1 MASVPNDMRDSLIS
15 AFRNTICQKME
26 FTPFPHQAQWWAAS
40 DGLYLTDIEAG
51 GGDMAMEVRVGP
63 KNEDVKY
70 WRVLQ
75 RPEGRAR
82 VIADLGSFKSGKSK
96 GSGMWA
102 ASFAAV
108 PNARVQIIGLEYDT
122 CSPEFEYIVEALLSE
137 QGMGLKYSSLQNR
150 PRDGRMYL
158 DLPNGA
164 RFEARSWERKDS
176 LKGKEIDC
184 YLYAEAY
191 QLPGLESYTDFS
203 QNLQK
208 RHGYAIFATTPDRP
222 WVQAFHER
230 GHGSPE
236 FPDWY
241 CICGVE
247 RQQNP
252 YTYDQASRDK
262 DDPDKGG
269 LMTREKYAIAWLGQL
284 GSYVGRVYNY
294 QRGQRQFTRGSHPY
308 LWRSDTSSETFSD
321 LRLPSHY
328 EIIGGADTGAFTSG
342 LLTAIDEDGNMFV
355 LAEFPNYGYKADG
368 KPDVDEGLTIAGWAA
383 WIRTERAKINAGSNY
398 WADANSQWKNE
409 LRNHGVHLLGN
420 STTRET
426 RVTVLR
432 EYFAQGKIFFA
443 PWLKILPYELE
454 NARWPEEATSA
465 GKYERIKHNDHTLDP
480 LEHIASK
487 RPRGRMSIVPESKYG
502 TFIAEQMAQQGAKIR
517 GNKDPHL
524 G

>member
-1 MASVPNDMRDSLIS
+1 MASIPVELRDSLITN
-15 AFRNTICQKME
+15 FRNTICIKME
-26 FTPFPHQAQWWAAS
+26 IIPFPHQAQWWAAS
-40 DGLYLTDIEAG
+40 DGMYLTDSPAG
-51 GGDMAMEVRVGP
+51 GGDMAMQVQVG
-63 KNEDVKY
+63 KDEYAY
-70 WRVLQ
+70 WRLLP

-82 VIADLGSFKSGKSK
+82 VIADLGSFKSGKSF
-96 GSGMWA
+96 GSGIWA
-102 ASFAAV
+102 SAFAAV

-137 QGMGLKYSSLQNR
+137 RGMGLKYSSLQNR

-208 RHGYAIFATTPDRP
+208 RSGYAVFATTPDRP

-230 GHGSPE
+230 GHGDPA

-241 CICGVE
+241 CICGVTRE
-247 RQQNP
+247 QNP
-252 YTYDQASRDK
+252 YTFDKTARDK

-294 QRGQRQFTRGSHPY
+294 QRGQRVFTRGSHPHI
-308 LWRSDTSSETFSD
+308 WKSDTTTETFAD
-321 LRLPSHY
+321 LRLPSHW

-342 LLTAIDEDGNMFV
+342 LLVGFDEDGNLFV
-355 LAEFPNYGYKADG
+355 LAEFPNYAYKADG
-368 KPDVDEGLTIAGWAA
+368 KPEVDEGLTIAGWAA
-383 WIRTERAKINAGSNY
+383 WIRSERAKLHNGTTY
-398 WADANSQWKNE
+398 WADSNSQWKNE
-409 LRNHGVHLLGN
+409 LRNHGVHLFGN

-426 RVTVLR
+426 RVSILR

-454 NARWPEEATSA
+454 NARWPEEASA
-465 GKYERIKHNDHTLDP
+465 LGKFERIKHNDHTLDP

-487 RPRGRMSIVPESKYG
+487 RPRGRLAIEPKSTYG
-502 TFIAEQMAQQGAKIR
+502 TFIESQMAAQGVKIR
-517 GNKDPHL
+517 KERDQHGL
-524 G
+524 